1 MSSIIQDIRD
11 KYAKVTVVLIALALI
26 GFILTDYFQGKARS
40 GGGGSS
46 NSIGSV
52 NGHSISYEDFLQ
64 KAELIKNNYKAQGY
78 PASAQLDQQAN
89 EQAWSQEIG
98 SLLLEEEL
106 DKLGITVTKKEMG
119 DIMYGANAPEDIKRQ
134 FTDSATGRFDAVK
147 AKQAID
153 QMLKSKQTPPEQKIQ
168 FNNYINSLEQNRKQ
182 DKYISLLANSVNH
195 PRWYVE
201 KQNADASQ
209 MAKISY
215 VNELYTSIPDSTI
228 KIDDKAITDYISKY
242 KDVYRQPESRGIAYV
257 SFSAAP
263 SAADSAAS
271 KDKLLQEKAAFD
283 TVSNMEEYMLS
294 KVVNNFYNGYI
305 SGKTIQIGVKDS
317 IFRTPVG
324 KVYGPYL
331 DGGSY
336 AMAKVLGVR
345 TMPDTVKVRHILIG
359 TQNGRDSATARKLTD
374 SIATAISRGANFDSL
389 CAKYSED
396 GNKDKGG
403 IYEGVY
409 SGRMVPTFND
419 FIFLNPVGAKGVVKT
434 DFGFHY
440 IEVLEQKGSGP
451 GYKIA
456 YLTQEIEASKET
468 DNQASENA
476 NKFAS
481 EVKDLKTFND
491 VYEKEW
497 KSKGYIKAVASNIS
511 PTGSDI
517 TGLGSSRSFVRD
529 IYAADKGDVLK
540 PELVENK
547 YVVAV
552 VTEVEEEGLM
562 SAAKARMYVEPML
575 RNKKKAEMLKQKAG
589 KVSTLEAAITAF
601 GGAKQI
607 ETADSIRMSSATS
620 KLGYEPKII
629 GAAFNPANKGKVVP
643 EALAGQNGVYVIRVD
658 DVTSTAVANGDVAA
672 QRKGQ
677 EEQKKQATMNQQ
689 TPNFPL
695 NILRSAATVK
705 DKRASRM

>member
-26 GFILTDYFQGKARS
+26 GFILTDYFQSKSRS

-46 NSIGSV
+46 STIGTV
-52 NGHSISYEDFLQ
+52 NGRSITYEDFLQ
-64 KAELIKNNYKAQGY
+64 KVELNKNNMKAQGY
-78 PASAQLDQQAN
+78 PQSAQMDQQAT
-89 EQAWSQEIG
+89 EQTWSQEIG
-98 SLLLEEEL
+98 RLLLEDEL
-106 DKLGITVTKKEMG
+106 AKLGITVTKKEMG
-119 DIMYGANAPEDIKRQ
+119 DIMYGANAPDDIKRQ
-134 FTDSATGRFDAVK
+134 FTDSATGMFDAVK

-168 FNNYINSLEQNRKQ
+168 FNNYINSLELNRKQ
-182 DKYISLLANSVNH
+182 DKYISLLVNSVNH

-209 MAKISY
+209 MAKVSY
-215 VNELYTSIPDSTI
+215 VNEVYTSIADSTI
-228 KIDDKAITDYISKY
+228 KIEDKAITDYISKY

-263 SAADSAAS
+263 SKGDSAAS
-271 KDKLLQEKAAFD
+271 KDKLLLDKEEFD
-283 TVSNMEEYMLS
+283 TTANVETFLMS
-294 KVVNNFYNGYI
+294 KGMSNFYNGYI
-305 SGKTIQIGVKDS
+305 NGKTIQIGAKDS

-324 KVYGPYL
+324 NVYGPYL

-336 AMAKVLGVR
+336 AMARVLGVR
-345 TMPDTVKVRHILIG
+345 PMPDSAKVRHILIG
-359 TQNGRDSATARKLTD
+359 TSGRDSAAARKLVD
-374 SIATAISRGANFDSL
+374 SIATAIARGANFDSL

-396 GNKDKGG
+396 GGSKDKGG
-403 IYEGVY
+403 VYESIY
-409 SGRMVPTFND
+409 SGQMVPPFND
-419 FIFLNPVGAKGVVKT
+419 FAFLSPVGAKGVVKT

-440 IEVLEQKGSGP
+440 MEVLSQKGSGT

-456 YLTQEIEASKET
+456 YLTREIEASKET

-481 EVKDLKTFND
+481 DIKDLKTFND

-497 KSKGYIKAVASNIS
+497 KAKGFIKAVASNIT

-529 IYAADKGDVLK
+529 IYAAKKGEVLK
-540 PELVENK
+540 PESIENK

-562 SAAKARMYVEPML
+562 SAAKARMYVEPLL
-575 RNKKKAEMLKQKAG
+575 RNKKKAEILKQKAG

-607 ETADSIRMSSATS
+607 QVADSIRMTGSTS

-629 GAAFNPANKGKVVP
+629 GAAFNPANKGKVIP
-643 EALAGQNGVYVIRVD
+643 EALDGVNGVYVVRVD
-658 DVTSTAVANGDVAA
+658 EVTSTAVANGDVAA
-672 QRKGQ
+672 QRKAQ
-677 EEQKKQATMNQQ
+677 AEQKKQSVTNAQ
-689 TPNFPL
+689 TPYFPL
-695 NILRSAATVK
+695 NILRNAATVK